1 LARTREFDQDEVLD
15 AALQAFWRKGY
26 EATSL
31 SDLLDATGLARQSLY
46 NAFGDKRALF
56 LAALRRYV
64 DAAIEQFT
72 KALEKGS
79 VKAAI
84 RRVFEDVPAAGKNR
98 GCGCFLVNSATE
110 LMPRDPEV
118 GRLFASALDRQERAL
133 AEALRRGVRKGEL
146 HLPPKRIGETARFLV
161 SALQGL
167 RVMAK
172 AMPDSPALRDTI
184 AVALRA
190 IE

>member
-1 LARTREFDQDEVLD
+1 VARTREFDEDVVLD

-31 SDLLDATGLARQSLY
+31 SDLLEATGLARQSLY
-46 NAFGDKRALF
+46 NAFGDKRTLF

-64 DAAIEQFT
+64 ERSVSQ
-72 KALEKGS
+72 LEKGLERGP

-84 RRVFEDVPAAGKNR
+84 RRVFETMPAANR
-98 GCGCFLVNSATE
+98 DCGCFLVNSAAE

-118 GRLFASALDRQERAL
+118 GILFSSALARQERAL
-133 AEALRRGVRKGEL
+133 AEALRRGVRTGEL
-146 HLPPKRIGETARFLV
+146 RLSPKRIGETARFLV
-161 SALQGL
+161 SALHGI
-167 RVMAK
+167 RVIAK
-172 AMPDSPALRDTI
+172 ATPKSPALRDTV

-190 IE
+190 ID